1 MLRGA
6 LSRAEQ
12 RARQRRG
19 GLTTLARL
27 GGEAMTAPAR
37 AGFRKRFEREALEYA
52 AAHGQTLTPKQLDE
66 ATTARLEAHMAMMT
80 EARVKKHYERREL
93 DQADQRNEQPKPV
106 AKISPWEPAAN
117 RASRRVGGAGAPA
130 IAVRPLQLCVGCWIE
145 LCPDSPFPTE
155 ATSILCA
162 RHLAAYTAAAGAPSA
177 APSAASPAP
186 TPQPTQ
192 PARHS
197 RAS

>member
-12 RARQRRG
+12 TARQRRG

-37 AGFRKRFEREALEYA
+37 TAFRKRFEREALEYA
-52 AAHGQTLTPKQLDE
+52 AAHGQTLTPQQLDQ
-66 ATTARLEAHMAMMT
+66 ATTARLEAHMALMT
-80 EARVKKHYERREL
+80 EARLRKRRERREL
-93 DQADQRNEQPKPV
+93 EPSEQPKPT
-106 AKISPWEPAAN
+106 AKISPWEP
-117 RASRRVGGAGAPA
+117 RASQRTGAGTTPA
-130 IAVRPLQLCVGCWIE
+130 IVVRPIQLCVGCWIE
-145 LCPDSPFPTE
+145 LCPDSPFPTK

-162 RHLAAYTAAAGAPSA
+162 RHLEAYTAAAGAPTATS
-177 APSAASPAP
+177 SAASPVP

-192 PARHS
+192 PTQPTRHS

>member
-1 MLRGA
+1 MLLRGTRT
-6 LSRAEQ
+6 RAEQ

-27 GGEAMTAPAR
+27 GGEAMTTPAR

-52 AAHGQTLTPKQLDE
+52 AAHGQTLTPQQLDQ
-66 ATTARLEAHMAMMT
+66 ATTARLEAHMALMT
-80 EARVKKHYERREL
+80 EARLRKHYERREL
-93 DQADQRNEQPKPV
+93 ERSEQPKPA
-106 AKISPWEPAAN
+106 AKISPISPWER
-117 RASRRVGGAGAPA
+117 RASRRAGAGTTPA
-130 IAVRPLQLCVGCWIE
+130 IVVLPLNLCVGCWIE

-162 RHLAAYTAAAGAPSA
+162 QHLAAYTAAAGAPPA
-177 APSAASPAP
+177 APAAGASADTTPSPA
-186 TPQPTQ
+186 Q
-192 PARHS
+192 PARHP

>member
-1 MLRGA
+1 MLRGV
-6 LSRAEQ
+6 LSRSEQ
-12 RARQRRG
+12 TARQRRG

-52 AAHGQTLTPKQLDE
+52 AAHGQTLTPQQLDQ
-66 ATTARLEAHMAMMT
+66 ATTARLEAHMALMT
-80 EARVKKHYERREL
+80 EARVKKHYEHREHDRL
-93 DQADQRNEQPKPV
+93 DRSEQAHPA
-106 AKISPWEPAAN
+106 AKVSPWEP
-117 RASRRVGGAGAPA
+117 RTSRRAGGAAPPTSM
-130 IAVRPLQLCVGCWIE
+130 VRPLNLCVGCWIE
-145 LCPDSPFPTE
+145 LCPDSPFPTD

-177 APSAASPAP
+177 AEASSSATTPAP
-186 TPQPTQ
+186 AQ
-192 PARHS
+192 PARQPQRHP